1 MEFKFIDTQIDKKSF
16 LNTGSYSINPLLAEN
31 NLDNFVSMAEFFNSQ
46 NFMLLVDGHI
56 GVGKSAVVDY
66 FLNFLASNTVVLKY
80 CCYETTILD
89 DILLTFFEVF
99 KELTAENIIQPPK
112 TRSENF
118 IQKINAYLLSIN
130 APVVI
135 VIDSFDMVLKANKEQ
150 IIEFFKQISKFEKI
164 KLVLTS
170 RKFDFNDFDNK
181 FSYSK
186 ITIGALEK
194 HIF

>member
-80 CCYETTILD
+80 CCYE
-89 DILLTFFEVF
+89 
-99 KELTAENIIQPPK
+99 K
-112 TRSENF
+112 
-118 IQKINAYLLSIN
+118 
-130 APVVI
+130 
-135 VIDSFDMVLKANKEQ
+135 
-150 IIEFFKQISKFEKI
+150 
-164 KLVLTS
+164 
-170 RKFDFNDFDNK
+170 RK
-181 FSYSK
+181 
-186 ITIGALEK
+186 
-194 HIF
+194 